1 MYGPRMTSTAANGG
15 FGAPADPAGAPAGPS
30 DAELTAAVRRT
41 GGESA
46 LAELYRRHHCAVL
59 AYART
64 FARDAHT
71 AEDLASE
78 AFTRTIQAVRSGHG
92 PTQAWRPYLLG
103 VVRHTAGDW
112 AASARRTELSADFDR
127 RLDELHAARGA
138 YAQSAEERTIRQED
152 GSMVLR
158 GFRSLPE
165 RWQAVLWHSV
175 VEGEP
180 AARTGAIL
188 GVSPSGVASLTA
200 RAREGLR
207 EAFLSAH
214 AESAGRS
221 RECRRYGT
229 LLGSAVRRPGRR
241 MPRHLRRHLE
251 DCDGCRR
258 ALAELTDID
267 QRLRAVLPAA
277 LLLWGAPAHLTA
289 RLAEGAAAGGTGAA
303 PPSGPSG
310 SSGSGAP
317 HEPVTAPPPA
327 TAASPW
333 GATATAAVAVA
344 AAVAGGLLLLPG
356 GDEPARTA
364 PAPAASAPSG
374 SPDATVPEPVPPSAA
389 PPSAS
394 AAPSPSGAGASAT
407 PDARSVPGAAAPGPA
422 AEDRTRL
429 RPAST
434 GRCMEI
440 PGGSTATGVQAREA
454 DCDGGEHQQWDLLR
468 PGGDGRVQ
476 LRNTGTGMCLANQ
489 GTQVDDAPVTQAVC
503 DPSDPRQS
511 WGLYAPAGAGEAR
524 FVQAGGTMY
533 LGLDDWANAADGKPH
548 TDGIATNHHYYGS
561 PSFAFLY
568 DGALFDG
575 EFAGG

>member
-1 MYGPRMTSTAANGG
+1 MTSAAENGG
-15 FGAPADPAGAPAGPS
+15 PGAPTGPGGAPAEPS
-30 DAELTAAVRRT
+30 DAELTAAVRRQT

-46 LAELYRRHHCAVL
+46 LAELYRRHHSAAL

-64 FARDAHT
+64 FVRDAHT

-78 AFTRTIQAVRSGHG
+78 AFTRTIQAVQSGRG
-92 PTQAWRPYLLG
+92 PKEAWRPYLLG
-103 VVRHTAGDW
+103 VVRHTAGEW
-112 AASARRTELSADFDR
+112 ASSARRTELSADFDR
-127 RLDELHAARGA
+127 WFHELHGA
-138 YAQSAEERTIRQED
+138 QGADTQSAEERMIRLED

-180 AARTGAIL
+180 AARTGMLL

-241 MPRHLRRHLE
+241 MPRHLRRHLD
-251 DCDGCRR
+251 DCAGCRR
-258 ALAELTDID
+258 ALTELTDLN
-267 QRLRAVLPAA
+267 QRLGAVLPVA
-277 LLLWGAPAHLTA
+277 LLLWGAPAYLTA
-289 RLAEGAAAGGTGAA
+289 RLAAGVAASGTGAV
-303 PPSGPSG
+303 SPSG
-310 SSGSGAP
+310 SSGSSASSAT

-333 GATATAAVAVA
+333 GATAAAVAAA

-356 GDEPARTA
+356 GEESVRTA
-364 PAPAASAPSG
+364 PAPAASTSSVAPV
-374 SPDATVPEPVPPSAA
+374 PTVPKPPSPAPE

-394 AAPSPSGAGASAT
+394 ATPSPSGGSASPAPGT
-407 PDARSVPGAAAPGPA
+407 RAVRGAAVPDPA

-440 PGGSTATGVQAREA
+440 PAGSAAAGAQAREA
-454 DCDGGEHQQWDLLR
+454 ACDGGAHQQWNLLR

-489 GTQVDDAPVTQAVC
+489 GTQIDDAPVTQAVC
-503 DPSDPRQS
+503 DPSDTRQL
-511 WGLYAPAGAGEAR
+511 WGLHAPEGAGEAR
-524 FVQAGGTMY
+524 FIQDGGTMY

-548 TDGIATNHHYYGS
+548 TDKIATNHHYYGS
-561 PSFAFLY
+561 PSFGFLY

-575 EFAGG
+575 EFTDS